1 MRVQLDPRQW
11 PGRVIPETDLEIDT
25 AVEALCLRANWSDA
39 DRAGVRAVVG
49 PWFAE
54 GWSVDALLAAVDN
67 KPDGSRQGSPR
78 NRDQVAHDF
87 LRARLRSW
95 WQGGARRARPPV
107 AGMTLGQWWRV
118 NRRNARL
125 TRPRPRRP
133 LGEAGRQ
140 AQEQSREQ
148 VRARLRDPVERS
160 RARARRWQEAL
171 DGLLVPG
178 QRPPT
183 FEDSRRLLAEIV
195 QVPAH
200 PVCSRCGCRTG
211 VLSQAA

>member
-11 PGRVIPETDLEIDT
+11 PGRVIPETDVEIDT
-25 AVEALCLRANWSDA
+25 AVEALCLRANWVDA
-39 DRAGVRAVVG
+39 DRAGVRAVVE
-49 PWFAE
+49 PWFGA
-54 GWSVDALLAAVDN
+54 GWSVDALLVAVDG

-125 TRPRPRRP
+125 TQPRPRRP
-133 LGEAGRQ
+133 LGEAGRL
-140 AQEQSREQ
+140 AQEQSRER

-171 DGLLVPG
+171 DALLVPG
-178 QRPPT
+178 LRAPT
-183 FEDSRRLLAEIV
+183 FEDSRKLLAEIT
-195 QVPAH
+195 PARSH

-211 VLSQAA
+211 VVARAA